1 MRRVLFATLVVA
13 LVATT
18 ACQYNSGTSRRPEML
33 GKTIWDIA
41 YPDLERVNEIL
52 DFVAHYNYYIAME
65 EGEAKE
71 EYLNDH
77 LKHQGGTPEIE
88 VVDNTHTLTYSTYY
102 NTTYSVVVEM
112 SDDLWHV
119 QRSGGN
125 SYDMT
130 IRKKDET
137 HYTVEM
143 SSICYSES
151 EGLGSFYIALTYDTK
166 GRPEIEFTG
175 TLEMVDGEE
184 NSAEPLTITTQITSP
199 LRFSNIPGYT
209 HIPIEGYMTITVQDA
224 HYGTTDEIVATLV
237 TNKSGYCVSIECLD
251 TVRVH
256 LIASTH

>member
-52 DFVAHYNYYIAME
+52 DFVAHYNYYITME
-65 EGEAKE
+65 DGEAKE

-77 LKHQGGTPEIE
+77 LKHQGRTPEIE

-102 NTTYSVVVEM
+102 NTTYSVVVEI

-143 SSICYSES
+143 STICYSES
-151 EGLGSFYIALTYDTK
+151 EGSGTFDIALTYDTK